1 MRDTIFWG
9 SVAAMFILSML
20 IILGPQ
26 RVALASNDTGV
37 EALAQHL
44 RDNANKSINELTAF
58 TLRGGEVNFA
68 GVGADENTEVEIG
81 SVTKTFT
88 TEILRQQIADGDI
101 ELDTTIGDIIDVAG
115 SEVADVTMLEL
126 AEHTSGL
133 PRLDKDN
140 FGFIALTFSENP
152 YEEIT
157 PVDVFNAAANASL
170 SNRGEEA
177 YSNFGVALL
186 GQLLAKSADTD
197 YEELV
202 QRYILD
208 PADMNDTYVGTP
220 ETVTEDSPQGLASN
234 GRETAGWG
242 MDGYAPAG
250 AIRSTAADMAKYA
263 QFMMDNSQFEFGW
276 FEEETGG
283 YWHNGGT
290 GGYST
295 MLVVDPENNEAFF
308 TNGNTPQGVEELTV
322 SLRTVRGL

>member
-1 MRDTIFWG
+1 MRDTILWG
-9 SVAAMFILSML
+9 SVAAMFIFSML

-26 RVALASNDTGV
+26 RVALANNNTGD

-58 TLRGGEVNFA
+58 TLRNNEVNFA
-68 GVGADENTEVEIG
+68 GIGADETTEVEIG

-88 TEILRQQIADGDI
+88 TEILRQQVADGDI
-101 ELDTTIGDIIDVAG
+101 ELETTVGDIIDVEG

-152 YEEIT
+152 YKGIS
-157 PVDVFNAAANASL
+157 PDDVLSAAADASL

-186 GQLLAKSADTD
+186 GQLLAKNAETE

-202 QRYILD
+202 QRDILD
-208 PADMNDTYVGTP
+208 PAGMQNTYVGTP

-234 GRETAGWG
+234 GRKVAGWG

-263 QFMMDNSQFEFGW
+263 QFMIDNSQFKFGW
-276 FEEETGG
+276 FDEESGG

-295 MLVVDPENNEAFF
+295 MLIVDPERNEASF
-308 TNGNTPQGVEELTV
+308 TNGNTPQGVEDLAV
-322 SLRTVRGL
+322 SLRTVGGS